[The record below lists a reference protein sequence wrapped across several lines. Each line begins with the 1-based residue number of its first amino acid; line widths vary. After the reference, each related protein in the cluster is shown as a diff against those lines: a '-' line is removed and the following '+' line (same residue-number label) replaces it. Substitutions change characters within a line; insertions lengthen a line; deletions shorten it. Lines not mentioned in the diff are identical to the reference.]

1 MEEEKMDEIRSNE
14 TYEAESVN
22 ITPII
27 EFLNN
32 IKFLAAAYNQMWV
45 IKKMK
50 LNGEYTIA
58 FVDDRTGE
66 IKMILVNPDTL
77 MQQAIDEIVAK
88 GWFSV
93 KEDYLLTN
101 ERYFDESRVVLAE
114 SENAPKNTSEAPWGI
129 E

>member
-1 MEEEKMDEIRSNE
+1 MDEIRSNE

-66 IKMILVNPDTL
+66 TKMILVNPDTL
-77 MQQAIDEIVAK
+77 MQQAIDEIVAN

-101 ERYFDESRVVLAE
+101 ERYFDESRVVLVE
-114 SENAPKNTSEAPWGI
+114 SENAPENTSEAPWGI

>member
-1 MEEEKMDEIRSNE
+1 MADNVIINTPAEEVD
-14 TYEAESVN
+14 

-32 IKFLAAAYNQMWV
+32 IKFLAAAYNQIWV
-45 IKKMK
+45 IKKIY
-50 LNGEYTIA
+50 LNEEYTIA
-58 FVDDRTGE
+58 FVDERSGE
-66 IKMILVNPDTL
+66 KKMVLVNPDPL
-77 MQQAIDEIVAK
+77 MQKAIDEIVAR

-101 ERYFDESRVVLAE
+101 ERYFDEARVVLAE
-114 SENAPKNTSEAPWGI
+114 SDNAPMNTTNAPWGI

>member
-1 MEEEKMDEIRSNE
+1 METAAKVWAATTENGD
-14 TYEAESVN
+14 TT

-45 IKKMK
+45 IKKMN

-58 FVDDRTGE
+58 FVDDVTGDK
-66 IKMILVNPDTL
+66 KMILVNPDPL
-77 MQQAIDEIVAK
+77 MQQAIDEIVAR

-93 KEDYLLTN
+93 KEEYLLNTDPHF
-101 ERYFDESRVVLAE
+101 EETRVILTEAE
-114 SENAPKNTSEAPWGI
+114 DAPGLSEVYTE

>member
-1 MEEEKMDEIRSNE
+1 METAAKIWEATTPEGEIS
-14 TYEAESVN
+14 

-32 IKFLAAAYNQMWV
+32 IKFLASAYNQMWV

-50 LNGEYTIA
+50 YDGEDTIA
-58 FVDDRTGE
+58 FVDDVTGLK
-66 IKMILVNPDTL
+66 KMIIVNPDPL
-77 MQQAIDEIVAK
+77 MHEAIEEIVRR

-93 KEDYLLTN
+93 KEEYLLNT
-101 ERYFDESRVVLAE
+101 EPHFEEARVILTEAE
-114 SENAPKNTSEAPWGI
+114 DAPGLSEVYTE

>member
-1 MEEEKMDEIRSNE
+1 MEQMKNTVE
-14 TYEAESVN
+14 TTENATPD

-32 IKFLAAAYNQMWV
+32 IKFLASAYNQMWV

-50 LNGEYTIA
+50 LDDEYTIA

-66 IKMILVNPDTL
+66 KKMILVNPDPL
-77 MQQAIDEIVAK
+77 MQQAIDEIVAR
-88 GWFSV
+88 GWFVV

-101 ERYFDESRVVLAE
+101 ERYFDEARVILAE
-114 SENAPKNTSEAPWGI
+114 SENAPENTTDAPWGI

>member
-1 MEEEKMDEIRSNE
+1 METAAKIWEATTPEGEIS
-14 TYEAESVN
+14 

-32 IKFLAAAYNQMWV
+32 IKFLASAYNQMWV

-50 LNGEYTIA
+50 INDEDTIA
-58 FVDDRTGE
+58 FVDDVTGLK
-66 IKMILVNPDTL
+66 KMIIVNPDPL
-77 MQQAIDEIVAK
+77 MQEAIDEIVRR

-93 KEDYLLTN
+93 KEEYLLNT
-101 ERYFDESRVVLAE
+101 EPHFEEARVILTEAE
-114 SENAPKNTSEAPWGI
+114 DAPGLSEVYTE

>member
-1 MEEEKMDEIRSNE
+1 METAAKIWEATTPEGEIS
-14 TYEAESVN
+14 

-45 IKKMK
+45 IKKMR
-50 LNGEYTIA
+50 LNDEDTIA
-58 FVDDRTGE
+58 FVDDVTGLK
-66 IKMILVNPDTL
+66 KMILVNPDPL
-77 MQQAIDEIVAK
+77 MQEAIDEIVRR

-93 KEDYLLTN
+93 KEEYLLNTDPHF
-101 ERYFDESRVVLAE
+101 EEARVILTEAE
-114 SENAPKNTSEAPWGI
+114 DAPGLSEVYTE

>member
-1 MEEEKMDEIRSNE
+1 MADNVIINTPAEEVD
-14 TYEAESVN
+14 

-32 IKFLAAAYNQMWV
+32 IKFLAAAYNQIWV
-45 IKKMK
+45 IKKIY
-50 LNGEYTIA
+50 LDGEYTIA
-58 FVDDRTGE
+58 FVDERSGE
-66 IKMILVNPDTL
+66 KKMILVNPDPL
-77 MQQAIDEIVAK
+77 MQKAIDEIVAK

-101 ERYFDESRVVLAE
+101 ERYFDEARVILAE
-114 SENAPKNTSEAPWGI
+114 SDNAPMNTTDAPWGI